1 MTEGVKLLSEIE
13 RLSLT
18 LNGDSILLSVLLSS
32 FQGDDRGE

>member
-18 LNGDSILLSVLLSS
+18 LNSDSAKRTS
-32 FQGDDRGE
+32 FFFERR